1 MHAQYYMIFIIKCDI
16 FFKGQMFVAWISIL
30 VLIVHVVTVTDWEKL
45 IIRWKFC
52 IPAFSTTKSAI
63 FTRGKKYTLNI

>member
-1 MHAQYYMIFIIKCDI
+1 MWY

-30 VLIVHVVTVTDWEKL
+30 VLIVHIVTVTDWEKL

-63 FTRGKKYTLNI
+63 FIRGKNTL